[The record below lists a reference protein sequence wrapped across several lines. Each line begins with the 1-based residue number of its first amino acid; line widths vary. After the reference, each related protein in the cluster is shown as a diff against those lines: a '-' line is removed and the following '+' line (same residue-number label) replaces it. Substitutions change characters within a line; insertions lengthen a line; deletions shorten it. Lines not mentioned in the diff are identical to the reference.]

1 MKKVIKYLLV
11 FGLGLCN
18 LYGCS
23 SKSLLDKDNPVTL
36 TMWHVYGEQAN
47 SPMNQLIAEFNE
59 TEGKDKGIIINV
71 TKITNASKIG
81 SELEE
86 SLSKEPGADPMPDLY
101 TGHIHNAKQVGLDK
115 SVVWN
120 DVFTEK
126 EISNFVDEFLDAGML
141 EDKLVDLPL
150 SKSTIVLF
158 MNGTQFEK
166 FSNDTAVSLNDFDTW
181 NQTFDVAEKYYEWS
195 NGKPLLCFD
204 YLLNSIESYAI
215 ALGSKHMF
223 NENGWYNTEDPA
235 FKEAFRTFLEP
246 LIKGHISASDF
257 YSSTELTT
265 GETLIGVSSSAAYLY
280 LNDIVTYSDNTTEP
294 LNAIALP
301 YPKADKDHALM
312 TQAGVGLCAY
322 KTTEQKQEAA
332 SVFAHWLVEPKRNM
346 DFVIQAGYMPV
357 TKKAFKN
364 LKNEKFEDE
373 ETQSLYNTLTEMKS
387 DYTVISREV
396 PNAISRKAYAFYDQ
410 VRSHQ
415 QEWQARANTGEDIDE
430 IVDEA
435 MNILKSL
442 S

>member
-11 FGLGLCN
+11 FGIGLCN
-18 LYGCS
+18 LWGCS
-23 SKSLLDKDNPVTL
+23 SKSLLDKNNPVTL
-36 TMWHVYGEQAN
+36 TMWHVYGEQVN

-59 TEGKDKGIIINV
+59 TVGKDKGIIINV

-81 SELEE
+81 SELEA
-86 SLSKEPGADPMPDLY
+86 SLANEPGADPMPDLY

-126 EISNFVDEFLDAGML
+126 EISNFVDEFLNAGML

-166 FSNDTAVSLNDFDTW
+166 FSNNTAVTLNDFDTW

-215 ALGSKHMF
+215 ALGTKNMF
-223 NENGWYNTEDPA
+223 TENGWYNTEDPA
-235 FKEAFRTFLEP
+235 FKEAFRTFMEP

-257 YSSTELTT
+257 YSSTQLTT

-280 LNDIVTYSDNTTEP
+280 LNDIVTYPDNTTEP
-294 LNAIALP
+294 LNAIVLP

-312 TQAGVGLCAY
+312 TQAGVGLCSY

-332 SVFAHWLVEPKRNM
+332 SVFAHWLVESNRNV
-346 DFVIQAGYMPV
+346 DFVTQGGYMPV
-357 TKKAFKN
+357 TKSAFSE
-364 LKNEKFEDE
+364 LKDAKFDDK
-373 ETQSLYNTLTEMKS
+373 ETQSLYNALYKMKS
-387 DYTVISREV
+387 DYTVISKEV
-396 PNAISRKAYAFYDQ
+396 TYAMSKKAYTFYDQ

-415 QEWQARANTGEDIDE
+415 PEWQARAPAGEDIDE

-435 MNILKSL
+435 MSILNSL

>member
-11 FGLGLCN
+11 FGLSLCN

-36 TMWHVYGEQAN
+36 TMWHVYGEQVN
-47 SPMNQLIAEFNE
+47 SPMNQLVAEFNE
-59 TEGKDKGIIINV
+59 TEGKEKGIIINV
-71 TKITNASKIG
+71 TKVTNASKIG
-81 SELEE
+81 QELEA
-86 SLSKEPGADPMPDLY
+86 SLAKEPGADPMPDLY
-101 TGHIHNAKQVGLDK
+101 TGHIHNAKQVGLEN
-115 SVVWN
+115 SVVWD
-120 DVFTEK
+120 DVFTKK
-126 EISNFVDEFLDAGML
+126 EINNFVDEFLDAGML

-150 SKSTIVLF
+150 SKSTIVFF
-158 MNGTQFEK
+158 MNGTQFKK
-166 FSNDTAVSLNDFDTW
+166 FSNDTQVTLNDFETW
-181 NQTFDVAEKYYEWS
+181 DQVFKVAEKYYEWS
-195 NGKPLLCFD
+195 NGKPLCCFD
-204 YLLNSIESYAI
+204 YVLNSIESYAI
-215 ALGSKHMF
+215 ALGSQHMF
-223 NENGWYNTEDPA
+223 NENGWYNTDDKE
-235 FKEAFRTFLEP
+235 FQEAFRTFLEP

-257 YSSTELTT
+257 YSSTQLTT

-280 LNDIVTYSDNTTEP
+280 LNDIVTYPDNTTEP

-332 SVFAHWLVEPKRNM
+332 SVFAHWLVEPKRNV
-346 DFVIQAGYMPV
+346 DFVIQGGYMPV

-387 DYTVISREV
+387 DYTVISRDV
-396 PNAISRKAYAFYDQ
+396 TYAVSRKAYTFYDQ
-410 VRSHQ
+410 IRKNQSQ
-415 QEWQARANTGEDIDE
+415 WQARYEAGEDID
-430 IVDEA
+430 VLVQEA
-435 MNILKSL
+435 MDILKSL